1 VSQSSAQNAAPT
13 ARRREQIPARES
25 ALCERTDDDNDVG
38 AVTRSGGVAAAACQA
53 DDDGRDQRGRR
64 MIGRHIEP
72 HTRRAI
78 RRSGRQFVRGGGEG
92 ITRRCGD
99 LSSPESEQFVSD
111 WTYYDRKV
119 AEGMAHTSALRAL
132 KCRISDALYAQLI
145 ADQQPTTREAD
156 QDPGGQSGN
165 DSASSA
171 AGSHPE
177 QPALRTSHSRAGTHS
192 RISHRFT
199 EPVLTRRP
207 ALLGADQAAGQ
218 PKRHFPAQEQATTA
232 STPDTKRSR
241 SARVPTR
248 RSRADGFLWW
258 PSRCL
263 R

>member
-1 VSQSSAQNAAPT
+1 
-13 ARRREQIPARES
+13 
-25 ALCERTDDDNDVG
+25 
-38 AVTRSGGVAAAACQA
+38 
-53 DDDGRDQRGRR
+53 

-92 ITRRCGD
+92 IARRCGD

-156 QDPGGQSGN
+156 QDSGGQSGN

-232 STPDTKRSR
+232 STPDTKVSICAGTYAAQPSR
-241 SARVPTR
+241 WIPMVALSLLALTL
-248 RSRADGFLWW
+248 DGFLPVCTVTGRRVGADGSDVGYRDRLDPDRAAAVPAA
-258 PSRCL
+258 PSAVRSTLKAC
-263 R
+263 RSRTSG